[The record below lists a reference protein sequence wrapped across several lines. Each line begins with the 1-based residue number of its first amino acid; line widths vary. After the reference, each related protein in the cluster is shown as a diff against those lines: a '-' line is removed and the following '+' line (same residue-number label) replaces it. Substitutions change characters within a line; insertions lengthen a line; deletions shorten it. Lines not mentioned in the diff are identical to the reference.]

1 MKYRLMK
8 YKNTY
13 GFLFE
18 FRNKKRMIIWQFSL
32 KNMWLYP
39 KVDTNYMGK
48 SVLCGWLFFYIG
60 YSKEAYKYMFNNE
73 I

>member
-13 GFLFE
+13 GFLYQ

-32 KNMWLYP
+32 KDMWLYP
-39 KVDTNYMGK
+39 KIDTNYMGN

-60 YSKEAYKYMFNNE
+60 YSKEANKYSFK
-73 I
+73 